1 MESNMDT
8 PEWERLEDT
17 LAAAQDPNSVS
28 LPCVKSHIAVL
39 DKYGTIIVVNV
50 PWSRFDAGNEGQ
62 SPAPTEVGVNYLKVC
77 RQAAAA
83 MNAIARQVLEGIEAV
98 LDGAR
103 QDFRLEYPCPTPST
117 VRWFEMMVTPLRSTA
132 GGAIVMHTDI
142 TARRQ
147 DEVAL
152 EERVR
157 FETFLADLS
166 ATFGK
171 EPDDAVPKYVQR
183 GLCQVVE
190 FLGIDRSTLLEFSS
204 DQTHLHAIQWY
215 AVPGIPPYPANTLG
229 RFTWLTTTLRHGQVV
244 CFSRPDELPAEAWAE
259 KESCLRTGCKSSLII
274 PLMIDG
280 RVQYAITF
288 TSFCSERLWP
298 DELIPRL
305 RLIGEIFANA
315 ISRKHSTDATHRLQQ
330 ELVHV
335 TRVAMLGELAAT
347 LAHELS
353 RPLAAILS
361 NAQAAY
367 RFLTMEIPQLG
378 EVQEA
383 LEDVMFDTRR
393 AAELLQRL
401 WALAKKTDL
410 KRTAFDMNEMVR
422 EVIHLVGGAARAREV
437 SIMLQLQEDLT
448 PVWGDRVQLQQ
459 VVLNFVLNALEAI
472 VEAGDALREIVVR
485 TMRTPPAA
493 ITVSIQDTGVGLKD
507 DTLQRMFD
515 PFFSTK
521 VDGMGMGLAI
531 SRSIILTHNGR
542 IWATPHPGRG
552 ATVSFTIASGCEE
565 TV

>member
-1 MESNMDT
+1 MNMAI
-8 PEWERLEDT
+8 PEGQGLEDT
-17 LAAAQDPNSVS
+17 PSAAEGLNTVIIPF
-28 LPCVKSHIAVL
+28 VKSHIAVL
-39 DKYGTIIVVNV
+39 DRYGTIVAVSI
-50 PWSRFDAGNEGQ
+50 PWSRFAPEHEVQ
-62 SPAPTEVGVNYLKVC
+62 SPAPVDVGINYLKVC
-77 RQAAAA
+77 RQAAGALDT
-83 MNAIARQVLEGIEAV
+83 IARQALEGIEAV
-98 LDGAR
+98 LDGACH
-103 QDFRLEYPCPTPST
+103 DFRLEYPCHVPST
-117 VRWFEMMVTPLRSTA
+117 VRWFEMTVTPLRSKD

-147 DEVAL
+147 GEAAL

-157 FETFLADLS
+157 FGTFLADLS

-171 EPDDAVPKYVQR
+171 EPDDAVPKFIER
-183 GLCQVVE
+183 RLCQVVE
-190 FLGIDRSTLLEFSS
+190 FLGIDRSTLLEFSE
-204 DQTHLHAIQWY
+204 DQTHLHAIHWY
-215 AVPGIPPYPANTLG
+215 AVPGIPPYPANTLA
-229 RFTWLTTTLRHGQVV
+229 RFAWLTTTLRNGQVV

-330 ELVHV
+330 ELVHM

-361 NAQAAY
+361 NAQAAH
-367 RFLTMEIPQLG
+367 RFLTMELPQLG

-401 WALAKKTDL
+401 WALAKKADL
-410 KRTAFDMNEMVR
+410 KRTAFDMNEMIH
-422 EVIHLVGGAARAREV
+422 EVIRLVGGAARARKV
-437 SIMLQLQEDLT
+437 SIMLQLQDNLT

-459 VVLNFVLNALEAI
+459 VVLNFILNALEAI
-472 VEAGDALREIVVR
+472 LEAGDEVREIVVR
-485 TMRTPPAA
+485 TMRTSPAA
-493 ITVSIQDTGVGLKD
+493 ITVSVQDTGIGLKD
-507 DTLQRMFD
+507 DTLQRMFE

-521 VDGMGMGLAI
+521 PDGLGMGLAI

-542 IWATPHPGRG
+542 IWATPCSGRG
-552 ATVSFTIASGCEE
+552 TTVSFTIASGCEE